1 MASKSWKTAAI
12 WLAIILI
19 QLVISYQY
27 HPNATLWLT
36 GAVLAT
42 GLTGLVYWSG
52 TRIAGTAVFLK
63 VAVVAMVA
71 AFMNSQA
78 LDVAYSLMLAP
89 AGNRLDLVFEV
100 LLFGLLFLG
109 PTFAQKLFLSRP
121 KPKK

>member
-1 MASKSWKTAAI
+1 MKTRSLKAI
-12 WLAIILI
+12 LSWLAIILI
-19 QLVISYQY
+19 QLIVSYQY
-27 HPNATLWLT
+27 HPNSTLWIT
-36 GAVLAT
+36 GTLLAT
-42 GLTGLVYWSG
+42 GLTALVFWSA
-52 TRIAGTAVFLK
+52 TRISGSAVFLK

-109 PTFAQKLFLSRP
+109 LTFISKTLVVGS
-121 KPKK
+121 KKKK

>member
-1 MASKSWKTAAI
+1 MKTRSLKIVVA
-12 WLAIILI
+12 WFAIILI
-19 QLVISYQY
+19 QLVVSYQY
-27 HPNATLWLT
+27 HPNSTLWIIGTL
-36 GAVLAT
+36 LAT
-42 GLTGLVYWSG
+42 GLTALVFWSA
-52 TRIAGTAVFLK
+52 TRISGPAVFLK

-109 PTFAQKLFLSRP
+109 LPFATRALLAGS
-121 KPKK
+121 KKKI